1 MGPAQLMG
9 LHIME
14 SARAF
19 SVRLASGVEF
29 TIDNLLGASLPIAMS
44 GAHSMFVLQAQNWVI
59 QIEDVLSLNYTHL
72 WVNMGFEG
80 LNCALLWV

>member
-44 GAHSMFVLQAQNWVI
+44 GAHSMFVLQAQN
-59 QIEDVLSLNYTHL
+59 
-72 WVNMGFEG
+72 
-80 LNCALLWV
+80 